1 VDPRVGGHGVEW
13 RVHSVLG
20 LSGAAAQ
27 AAEKRK
33 PLVKD
38 VTFRH
43 CRQISTNWKYART
56 YRPRLREGMTFDETF
71 ARTLARV
78 FPERSFDRC

>member
-1 VDPRVGGHGVEW
+1 M
-13 RVHSVLG
+13 
-20 LSGAAAQ
+20 
-27 AAEKRK
+27 
-33 PLVKD
+33 VKD

-56 YRPRLREGMTFDETF
+56 HVPRLREGMAFDETF

-78 FPERSFDRC
+78 FPDRSFDR